1 MLPMGLRNALL
12 LSLGLAIAPVPLL
25 LAAPF
30 VGAKA
35 AEVSDPQAFKIG
47 GSSTVF
53 PLMALAVKKFQA
65 RWPAPKVELVESGT
79 SAGFRQFC
87 AGKIAIA
94 NASRPIN
101 SKELK
106 VCSANGI
113 AFIELPIA
121 FDAITVVV
129 NPKNTW
135 AKQISIKELAHIW
148 ASDAQGKVDR
158 WKEVNQDWPDRALS
172 LCGPG
177 KDSGTYDYFN
187 KSVNGKDDNARTDYT
202 ASEDD
207 AVLVRCV
214 AGNVNALGYFGFGYY
229 NANRD
234 RLRALAIVGPTGPV
248 APTVATVQDGSY
260 VPLSRPLFLYIND
273 KELTANK
280 ALRNFVTMTVA
291 NGMGLA
297 QSAGSIPLP
306 ASTYRLVE
314 SKLYRRVTGSSF
326 GGDLPVGLSIGES
339 LRRSFDQLKLPQF
352 R

>member
-1 MLPMGLRNALL
+1 MGLRNVLL

-25 LAAPF
+25 LATPF
-30 VGAKA
+30 VGPTQA
-35 AEVSDPQAFKIG
+35 AGVSGPQAFKIG

-53 PLMALAVKKFQA
+53 PIMALAVKKFQA
-65 RWPAPKVELVESGT
+65 RWPTSKVELVESGT

-106 VCSANGI
+106 ACSLNGI
-113 AFIELPIA
+113 SFIELPIA

-129 NPKNTW
+129 HPKNTW
-135 AKQISIKELAHIW
+135 AKQISIKELARIW

-158 WKEVNQDWPDRALS
+158 WKEVNDDWPDRALS

-177 KDSGTYDYFN
+177 SDSGTYDYFN
-187 KSVNGKDDNARTDYT
+187 KSVNGKDDNSRSDYA

-229 NANRD
+229 SANRD
-234 RLRALAIVGPTGPV
+234 RLRALAIAGASGPV
-248 APTVATVQDGSY
+248 APTLANVQDGSY

-273 KELTANK
+273 KQLSANQ

-297 QSAGSIPLP
+297 QGAGSIPLP
-306 ASTYRLVE
+306 HSTYRLVE
-314 SKLYRRVTGSSF
+314 SKLYRHVTGSSF
-326 GGDLPVGLSIGES
+326 GGDLPVGLSIGEA

>member
-1 MLPMGLRNALL
+1 MRLRNVLL
-12 LSLGLAIAPVPLL
+12 LSLGLAIAPAPIL
-25 LAAPF
+25 LAAP
-30 VGAKA
+30 VVAATQA
-35 AEVSDPQAFKIG
+35 AEVSVPPVIKIG

-53 PLMALAVKKFQA
+53 PIMALAVKKFQA
-65 RWPAPKVELVESGT
+65 RWSSPKVELFESGT
-79 SAGFRQFC
+79 TAGFRQFC

-106 VCSANGI
+106 ACSLNGI
-113 AFIELPIA
+113 SFIELPIA

-129 NPKNTW
+129 HPRNTW
-135 AKQISIKELAHIW
+135 AKQISVKELAHLW

-158 WKEVNQDWPDRALS
+158 WKEVNADWPDQALS

-177 KDSGTYDYFN
+177 SDSGTFDYFN
-187 KSVNGKDDNARTDYT
+187 KSVNGNDRNSRTDYA

-214 AGNVNALGYFGFGYY
+214 ASNINAIGYFGFSYY
-229 NANRD
+229 NANRG
-234 RLRALAIVGPTGPV
+234 RLRALAIAGAAGPV
-248 APTVATVQDGSY
+248 APTIANVQEGKY
-260 VPLSRPLFLYIND
+260 VPFSRPLFLYIND
-273 KELTANK
+273 KQLIANSG
-280 ALRNFVTMTVA
+280 LRNFVTTTVA

-297 QSAGSIPLP
+297 QSAGTIPLP

-314 SKLYRRVTGSSF
+314 SKLYRHVLGSSF
-326 GGDLPVGLSIGES
+326 GGDLPIGLTIGEA